1 MLQYDLGRND
11 YLKKLKKSMAIAILA
26 TSMTTSV
33 GVGYVA
39 HSKNEEVNVLRSEI
53 NKTEGKLQEA
63 NLLIEEKT
71 NSLNVL
77 DGNFK
82 QLSTELKELQTD
94 YLNLSKTYDNLVV
107 DYKELQ
113 EDYATVNKQLKV
125 QKESTVAKK
134 NYSKTTSKISG
145 DYSTW
150 TRMFVESTGYTTY
163 ENGDELAGRK
173 WGNLTKSG
181 KPVKWGYVAVDPS
194 VIPLGT
200 QIYIPSLGTV
210 FTAEDT
216 GSAIKGNKIDV
227 FFNSLD
233 EAVKWGRKYNLEI
246 YVNYK

>member
-11 YLKKLKKSMAIAILA
+11 YLKKLKKSMAIAVLA
-26 TSMTTSV
+26 TS
-33 GVGYVA
+33 VA
-39 HSKNEEVNVLRSEI
+39 VSAGASSITYSKIEEVKVLHSEI
-53 NKTEGKLQEA
+53 TETEGKLQEA
-63 NLLIEEKT
+63 NLLVEEKT

-77 DGNFK
+77 EGNFK
-82 QLSTELKELQTD
+82 LLSTELKELQTD
-94 YLNLSKTYDNLVV
+94 YLGLSKTYDSIVV

-113 EDYATVNKQLKV
+113 KDYSAVNKQLKT
-125 QKESTVAKK
+125 QKESAVAKK
-134 NYSKTTSKISG
+134 NYSKTTSKVPS
-145 DYSTW
+145 DYSSW

-181 KPVKWGYVAVDPS
+181 KPVKWGYVAVDPN

-200 QIYIPSLGTV
+200 QIYVPSLGTV

-233 EAVKWGRKYNLEI
+233 EAIKWGRKYNLEI